1 MATTKTGKTSTKKSA
16 EKSSGKAVTKKN
28 TKSIAKSTSKKTVK
42 KAPASAQSAK
52 TVKGK
57 AKSASKKASSNRKT
71 TNKTSQNAPTKK
83 RAHLIMM
90 LKERLLEERDAIL
103 RGLHLKKAEGEI
115 STHGDLV
122 DQSTNFSEQ
131 EVILGLAEHDR
142 NRLQDINRALNK
154 IEDGTYGICE
164 MSGKLIS
171 DERLVAIPTARYSV
185 ECQAKVEGFG

>member
-1 MATTKTGKTSTKKSA
+1 
-16 EKSSGKAVTKKN
+16 
-28 TKSIAKSTSKKTVK
+28 
-42 KAPASAQSAK
+42 
-52 TVKGK
+52 
-57 AKSASKKASSNRKT
+57 
-71 TNKTSQNAPTKK
+71 
-83 RAHLIMM
+83 MM